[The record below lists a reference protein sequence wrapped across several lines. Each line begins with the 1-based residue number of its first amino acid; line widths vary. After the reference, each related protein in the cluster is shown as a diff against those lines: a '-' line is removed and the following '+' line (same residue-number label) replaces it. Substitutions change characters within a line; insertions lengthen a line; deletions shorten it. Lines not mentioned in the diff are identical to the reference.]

1 MKKQGKKHDKQ
12 KICCYPNPFIEL
24 IKIENFYK
32 LLYIRDL
39 IMGIIDNI
47 HTGKLHFNE
56 NDFTLMKI
64 DFLGNLLLNENTL
77 LNNNA
82 VTVYYGITGEIKI
95 DIDIKTKI
103 NTTTTNNQFIQYK
116 IIGEDI
122 RYLYI
127 IDNCFFS
134 SSNFIIENGKRFYRY
149 SGKITGELI
158 ITDKNNNELTLIV
171 CDCIGSKIPFVN
183 ESITIKG
190 IEIFIQNNRNYYNNK
205 EFIDHVFKNILGI
218 TFQYKPVLP
227 INSNIENTFYSNIE
241 LLLTF
246 LSGHN
251 FGISIIKYLNGN
263 NVIKYIIRDKYS
275 LYNGSH
281 FILNDDINKIRELV
295 EKTNIIDFL
304 GKDYFR
310 ETINSLARLHNETD
324 LNIKWAI
331 LIMAME
337 RFLLHIL
344 IENGKN
350 KSELE
355 STNVLQK
362 IGMYKRILYST
373 TGKSIPKNYND
384 DILREN
390 YRNALFHSGD
400 INGTNI
406 YDIYYFFIKYLDFFY
421 QLILNYV
428 GYNDQII
435 LMSNNYKFGKL
446 F

>member
-1 MKKQGKKHDKQ
+1 
-12 KICCYPNPFIEL
+12 
-24 IKIENFYK
+24 
-32 LLYIRDL
+32 
-39 IMGIIDNI
+39 MGIIDNI
-47 HTGKLHFNE
+47 HSGKLIFNE
-56 NDFTLMKI
+56 SDFILMKI
-64 DFLGNLLLNENTL
+64 DFLGNLLLKENTL
-77 LNNNA
+77 LDNNA
-82 VTVYYGITGEIKI
+82 VTIYYGITGEIKI
-95 DIDIKTKI
+95 NIDIKTEI
-103 NTTTTNNQFIQYK
+103 NTTTTDNQFVHYK

-122 RYLYI
+122 EYLYS
-127 IDNCFFS
+127 IDNCFFLS
-134 SSNFIIENGKRFYRY
+134 SSFIIENGNRFHRY
-149 SGKITGELI
+149 SGKIAGELI
-158 ITDKNNNELTLIV
+158 ITDRNNNELTLIV
-171 CDCIGSKIPFVN
+171 CDCIGSNIPCFYD
-183 ESITIKG
+183 SISIKKT
-190 IEIFIQNNRNYYNNK
+190 EIFIQQNRNYQNNR
-205 EFIDHVFKNILGI
+205 EFIDHVFKNILGT
-218 TFQYKPVLP
+218 TFQYKPILP
-227 INSNIENTFYSNIE
+227 INSAIENKLYYTVE
-241 LLLTF
+241 LLFTF
-246 LSGHN
+246 LFGHN
-251 FGISIIKYLNGN
+251 FGISIIKYININ
-263 NVIKYIIRDKYS
+263 SIIKYIIRDKYS